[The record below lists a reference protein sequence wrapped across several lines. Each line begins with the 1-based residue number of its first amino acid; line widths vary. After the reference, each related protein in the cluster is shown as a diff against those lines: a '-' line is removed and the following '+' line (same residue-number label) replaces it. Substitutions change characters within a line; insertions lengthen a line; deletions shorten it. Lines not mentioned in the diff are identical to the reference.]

1 MDEIALSLKHITKR
15 YPGVTA
21 LNDVSFD
28 IKKGEVHA
36 IIGENGAGKSTLIK
50 IIAGAIETDEG
61 TICLNGTV
69 YNKITP
75 RLSKKLGT
83 EVIYQERNL
92 IDSLSVSENICF
104 GDRTGK
110 LVSYKKMIEKASEIL
125 KQFNIQL
132 DMKKLVKHLSP
143 AEQQIVEIAKAIKK
157 DVKIL
162 IMDEPTAPL
171 TVEEVELLFEIIERL
186 KKLGITI
193 IYISHRLDEVFKI
206 TDRITILR
214 DGMYVDTKKTG
225 DTNRQE
231 LINLMVG
238 RALKETYPRNEVE
251 LSDVAFEA
259 KKITGNRV
267 NNISFYVKKGEILGI
282 AGLLGAGRTELV
294 RMISGADKKEKGE
307 ILIDGRLVSINSP
320 KQAIK
325 LGIGLIPEDRKVQG
339 CFLSMDIK
347 WNISISNIKKLM
359 KNGIVDFQR
368 ENMQAQYYKD
378 LLRIKTPSLRQKVNN
393 LSGGNQQKVV
403 LSKVLAADSKIIIF
417 DEPTKG
423 IDVGAREEIYNLMCS
438 LTKQGKTIIMIS
450 SDMEELLGM
459 SDRIIVLCEGR
470 LTGEVLRSEFKQN
483 LILELAS
490 NNIEGEAVNL

>member
-1 MDEIALSLKHITKR
+1 
-15 YPGVTA
+15 
-21 LNDVSFD
+21 
-28 IKKGEVHA
+28 
-36 IIGENGAGKSTLIK
+36 
-50 IIAGAIETDEG
+50 
-61 TICLNGTV
+61 
-69 YNKITP
+69 
-75 RLSKKLGT
+75 
-83 EVIYQERNL
+83 
-92 IDSLSVSENICF
+92 
-104 GDRTGK
+104 
-110 LVSYKKMIEKASEIL
+110 
-125 KQFNIQL
+125 
-132 DMKKLVKHLSP
+132 
-143 AEQQIVEIAKAIKK
+143 
-157 DVKIL
+157 
-162 IMDEPTAPL
+162 
-171 TVEEVELLFEIIERL
+171 
-186 KKLGITI
+186 
-193 IYISHRLDEVFKI
+193 LDEVFKI